1 MGIENNKVV
10 SFHYRLREP
19 GGEAFEDSHEDEPMV
34 YLHGHGDMLPGLEA
48 ALEGRAAGERFTL
61 TLPPEQAY
69 GPRQEGATTRVPIKY
84 LLTRKN
90 LKPGMVVAI
99 STEQGPR
106 DAVIVKVGRF
116 NVDVDSNHPL
126 AGKTLEFDVEILE
139 VRDASTEE
147 LEHGHVHGPGGHPH

>member
-10 SFHYRLREP
+10 SFHYRLSEP
-19 GGEAFEDSHEDEPMV
+19 GGEPFEDSHGDQPMV

-48 ALEGRAAGERFTL
+48 ELEGREAGERFSV

-69 GPRQEGATTRVPIKY
+69 GERREGATTRVPIKY
-84 LLTRKN
+84 LLQKKN

-99 STEQGPR
+99 GTEEGPR

-116 NVDVDSNHPL
+116 NVDVDTNHPL
-126 AGKTLEFDVEILE
+126 AGKTLNFDIEVIE
-139 VRDASTEE
+139 VRDATGEE
-147 LEHGHVHGPGGHPH
+147 LGHGHVHGPGGHQH